1 MIIKKGIA
9 VSSGIAI
16 GKCYPIDRNKVFI
29 SGHRITDVEGEIKK
43 LKAAV
48 NYTSDVFDKLSYSN
62 IVGKVNRELYET
74 YKLFLEDELFIGEAE
89 SIVRKDKVNAE
100 YALKKVR
107 DNIISGMS
115 ASDNAYLKER
125 VYDIDHIYQ
134 RMQRHMSNI
143 GYEEFEDATD
153 DDIIISNDIT
163 PSDIE
168 IIIKKGIKG
177 FATDL
182 GSKHSHNS
190 IIARSAGLIFVVGLR
205 NVYDQIKKGDT
216 IIIDGFVGQIIINP
230 DAQTLS
236 QYERKR
242 SDYMNFLLSY
252 SKLKDS
258 TCKTVD
264 GADINL
270 YANVENNEELTL
282 IDIYG
287 LKGVG
292 LYRTELVYMNN
303 PDMGEESQYGTYLAA
318 SKKLKGKEFVIRTF
332 DFGGDKIGK
341 YIHSSHEEN
350 PAMGLRA
357 IRYCLKNKDFFKD
370 QLRAILRVAYC
381 CDVKLMLPMV
391 SSVDELLDVKEM
403 IDAQC
408 DELSAKHI
416 DHNRNIKLG
425 IMVEL
430 PSAALSLDKF
440 MPHVDFFSVGTN
452 DLIQY
457 LLGVDRNNSE
467 VSHLYSPAHHSVV
480 SILSHIFHTASLYKK
495 DIAVCGEI
503 AGDCRY
509 LPMLLG
515 IGFRSFSMNPRSAYI
530 IRKAVGILNID
541 DCEKLV
547 DEIEASPSVKE
558 ADNIIVKFND
568 EKLKEILM

>member
-16 GKCYPIDRNKVFI
+16 GKCYPVDRNKVFI
-29 SGHRITDVEGEIKK
+29 SGHRITDVEDEIKK

-62 IVGKVNRELYET
+62 IVGKVNRELYEA

-89 SIVRKDKVNAE
+89 SVVRKDKVNAE

-125 VYDIDHIYQ
+125 VHDIDHIYQ

-143 GYEEFEDATD
+143 GYEEFEDATEEN
-153 DDIIISNDIT
+153 IIISNDIIT
-163 PSDIE
+163 SDIE
-168 IIIKKGIKG
+168 IMIKKGIKG

-190 IIARSAGLIFVVGLR
+190 IISRSAGLISIVGLR
-205 NVYDQIKKGDT
+205 NAYDQIKKGDT
-216 IIIDGFVGQIIINP
+216 IILDGFVGQVIVNP
-230 DAQTLS
+230 DAQTLR

-242 SDYMNFLLSY
+242 SDYMNFLHSS

-258 TCKTVD
+258 TCKTAD

-282 IDIYG
+282 IDVYG

-303 PDMGEESQYGTYLAA
+303 PDMCEENQYGTYLAA

-341 YIHSSHEEN
+341 YIQNFQEEN

-381 CDVKLMLPMV
+381 SDIKLMLPLV

-403 IDAQC
+403 IECEC
-408 DELSAKHI
+408 DELASMRV

-452 DLIQY
+452 DLVQY
-457 LLGVDRNNSE
+457 LLGVDRNNPE

-480 SILSHIFHTASLYKK
+480 SILGHILHTASLYKK
-495 DIAVCGEI
+495 DVSVCGEI

-515 IGFRSFSMNPRSAYI
+515 IGFRSFSMNPRSAYMV
-530 IRKAVGILNID
+530 RKAVGILNTD

-547 DEIEASPSVKE
+547 DEIEGSLSVKE
-558 ADNIIVKFND
+558 ADNIIAKFN
-568 EKLKEILM
+568 EKKLKEILM